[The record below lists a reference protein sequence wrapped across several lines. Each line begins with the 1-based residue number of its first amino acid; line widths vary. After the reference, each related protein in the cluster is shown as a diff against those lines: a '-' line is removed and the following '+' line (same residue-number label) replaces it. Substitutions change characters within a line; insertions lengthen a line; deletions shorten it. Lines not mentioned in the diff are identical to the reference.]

1 MTEFPAAQKSLFPAS
16 AETLDDIGAEFG
28 CEREHNEQDD
38 SYCDRL
44 TACLDCMIEEL
55 QQTQDRVQELAA

>member
-1 MTEFPAAQKSLFPAS
+1 MTEIRPVQKSLFPAS

-28 CEREHNEQDD
+28 CERGQGEEDD

-55 QQTQDRVQELAA
+55 QQTQDRVQELVA

>member
-1 MTEFPAAQKSLFPAS
+1 MTEIPAAQKSLFPAS

-28 CEREHNEQDD
+28 CEREPSEEDD
-38 SYCDRL
+38 SYCERI

-55 QQTQDRVQELAA
+55 QQTQDRVQELVA